1 VGPAAANRAEIN
13 GQGSADQVEARSA
26 SAPAPAARIAAMSSS
41 HPAPRT
47 ALVTGAS
54 SGIGREFAV
63 RLAHRGYG
71 VVLVARRAEELD
83 RLAGDLR
90 ARFAVRTEV
99 LPADLTKD
107 DDVHK
112 VAERLGGSPGGLPGV
127 DVLVNNAG
135 VGASGPFAKQVPA
148 DFERLQ
154 DLNMRSL
161 VRLTHAAL
169 PGQIAL
175 RREYE
180 RPVGVINISSMAGLL
195 PGMPGGATYAAS
207 KAFVRSFSESVAL
220 EVARHGVRVTAVLPG
235 YVPTEM
241 TLGMQGRNLPRVI
254 WVSPERVVAE
264 GLRAFALGRTRVVPG
279 LQYKVADALLG
290 VVPQG
295 LLGRI
300 TAQAMR
306 RLG

>member
-1 VGPAAANRAEIN
+1 MSPA
-13 GQGSADQVEARSA
+13 
-26 SAPAPAARIAAMSSS
+26 
-41 HPAPRT
+41 HLAPRT

-63 RLAHRGYG
+63 QLARRGYD
-71 VVLVARRAEELD
+71 VVLVARRAEELQ
-83 RLAGDLR
+83 RLARELQADFG
-90 ARFAVRTEV
+90 VRTEA
-99 LPADLTKD
+99 LTADLTD
-107 DDVHK
+107 DAEVHK
-112 VAERLGGSPGGLPGV
+112 VADRLREPGEGATVV

-135 VGASGPFAKQVPA
+135 VGASGPFVDQDPRDV
-148 DFERLQ
+148 ERLH
-154 DLNMRSL
+154 DLNMRAL

-169 PGQIAL
+169 PGQIAM
-175 RREYE
+175 RRERE

-195 PGMPGGATYAAS
+195 PGMPGGANYAAS

-235 YVPTEM
+235 YVPTAM
-241 TLGMQGRNLPRVI
+241 TQGMQSLDLPRLI

-264 GLRAFALGRTRVVPG
+264 ALRAFALGRTRVVPG

-295 LLGRI
+295 LLGRV

-306 RLG
+306 RLR